1 MSVDLRQQL
10 RELGEFQ
17 RSTRTPVDPGELE
30 LVTLVRPTRP
40 AHQRMRA
47 AWVAAAAMAVV
58 LLVIGGVMLVV
69 NIAEPER
76 VPPSGTV
83 TSTSLGVPTTASSQ
97 QEGAVETAPTTAVPA
112 VVTVIPPQPLPPQT
126 ATALVAGQLN
136 WRSPNFGDVAG
147 LGDVVSAIILGPVGD
162 QHLVV
167 AEEADRS
174 IEDELLVSKD
184 GVEFSRREEASFL
197 VGGGDATDVVVG
209 ADLLW
214 LSPFSGSG
222 GLYRSTDG
230 VTWVEVDFPGTRPIT
245 IGAVKDGI
253 DQPIVRRGATI
264 VTALG
269 SSIFTST
276 DDGHTFVELAP
287 FGDIDGHRL
296 LTAGA
301 TDLEFFAI
309 AAHGED
315 RVLVARSGDG
325 LDWTVHPEP
334 VDLGVVLGDVEETYF
349 GKVSGDD
356 PSLFLVTD
364 VQGPHVFRYSR
375 NGAEIRIDEVA
386 ALPADTIAE
395 LGLHSPD
402 RTVLSGIS
410 AHHWDGRFVLR
421 REGPRWVLFVSDD
434 GVNWGSI
441 TLGGVFDGGK
451 PFFSNGLVF
460 VRGGDVLAITEVAL
474 D

>member
-30 LVTLVRPTRP
+30 LVTLVRPIRP
-40 AHQRMRA
+40 AHQRLRGV
-47 AWVAAAAMAVV
+47 WVAAAAMAVV
-58 LLVIGGVMLVV
+58 LLLIGGVMLVV

-76 VPPSGTV
+76 VPPAGIV

-97 QEGAVETAPTTAVPA
+97 QEPEVEIAPSTAVPD

-126 ATALVAGQLN
+126 ATALDAGRLN
-136 WRSPNFGDVAG
+136 WRSPNLGDVPG
-147 LGDVVSAIILGPVGD
+147 LGDVVSTVILGPVGG

-167 AEEADRS
+167 VEEAEGV
-174 IEDELLVSKD
+174 IEDELLVSED

-209 ADLLW
+209 ADILW
-214 LSPFSGSG
+214 LSPFGGSTA
-222 GLYRSTDG
+222 LYRSTDG
-230 VTWVEVDFPGTRPIT
+230 VTWVEVEFTGTRPIT
-245 IGAVKDGI
+245 IEAVKNGI
-253 DQPIVRRGATI
+253 EQPIVRRGATI

-269 SSIFTST
+269 SRIFTST
-276 DDGHTFVELAP
+276 DDGHTFVELGP
-287 FGDIDGHRL
+287 FGELESHRF
-296 LTAGA
+296 LTVGA
-301 TDLEFFAI
+301 ISEEFFAV
-309 AAHGED
+309 AARGED
-315 RVLVARSGDG
+315 RVQIARSNDG
-325 LDWTVHPEP
+325 LNWTVHSPSI
-334 VDLGVVLGDVEETYF
+334 DLGVSMDDAAYLGP
-349 GKVSGDD
+349 VSGDD

-364 VQGPHVFRYSR
+364 VRGPHVFKYSR
-375 NGAEIRIDEVA
+375 NGTEIRIDEVA
-386 ALPADTIAE
+386 ALDANLIAE

-402 RTVLSGIS
+402 GSVLYGIS
-410 AHHWDGRFVLR
+410 AHHWQGRFVLR
-421 REGPRWVLFVSDD
+421 REGPRWALFVSDD
-434 GVNWGSI
+434 GVDWGSI